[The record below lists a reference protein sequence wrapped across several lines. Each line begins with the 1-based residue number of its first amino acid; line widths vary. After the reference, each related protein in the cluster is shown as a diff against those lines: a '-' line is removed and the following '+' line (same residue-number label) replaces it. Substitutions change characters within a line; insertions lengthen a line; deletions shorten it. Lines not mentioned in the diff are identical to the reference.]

1 MRNDEGKMDGALIGE
16 VLGYFSH
23 PDEREGKVYI
33 FPHLFAEVMR
43 DYMAAHGTTE
53 REFAE
58 ISSREYANG
67 NHNPYAQM
75 QKIQV
80 SLDEAATAEGRN
92 RYIVDGLAAQDL

>member
-1 MRNDEGKMDGALIGE
+1 MDGALIGK

-23 PDEREGKVYI
+23 PEERVGKVYI

-58 ISSREYANG
+58 ISSR
-67 NHNPYAQM
+67 
-75 QKIQV
+75 
-80 SLDEAATAEGRN
+80 
-92 RYIVDGLAAQDL
+92 